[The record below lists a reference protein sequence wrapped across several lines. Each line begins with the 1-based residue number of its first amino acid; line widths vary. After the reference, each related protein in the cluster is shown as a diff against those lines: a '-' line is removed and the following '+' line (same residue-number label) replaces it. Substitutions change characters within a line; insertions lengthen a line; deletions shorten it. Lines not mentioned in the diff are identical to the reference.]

1 MISRLVWVNER
12 VCNVGV
18 CRVDEVIFLKWCVA
32 HLQIYHAGRFLEYPV
47 GFHSYLS
54 NWMIRF
60 TASICTENDAFILN
74 VDVHV
79 NLTILHVL
87 LDVIPVILHEST
99 LGVIIN
105 SNCALMI
112 VQIQVREDRY
122 FLRLPHDWE
131 SFICQVEVVVFSLI
145 MLREIGHWV
154 FLILKVF
161 NWFKIIEVHLR
172 LKRLLSQILILI
184 DPCLVL
190 KEKVL
195 ARLLVSIKIFS

>member
-1 MISRLVWVNER
+1 
-12 VCNVGV
+12 
-18 CRVDEVIFLKWCVA
+18 
-32 HLQIYHAGRFLEYPV
+32 
-47 GFHSYLS
+47 
-54 NWMIRF
+54 MIRF

-145 MLREIGHWV
+145 MLREIGH
-154 FLILKVF
+154 
-161 NWFKIIEVHLR
+161 
-172 LKRLLSQILILI
+172 
-184 DPCLVL
+184 
-190 KEKVL
+190 
-195 ARLLVSIKIFS
+195 